1 MMQLASN
8 RTCLVTVITVLALWV
23 FAVVPARAA
32 ESEESICL
40 PVGRLW
46 NGTAEEIRSIETTP
60 VPDSYRNGAQSC
72 GGPLWAGDLMR
83 WHQRFGTEDTAWRAF
98 EFILRRDG
106 YLLEEARA
114 APGAIRQAMKRASL
128 AMARG
133 ANAKD
138 RDEANR
144 RILAQLDTALQR
156 AINQLGAPVEF
167 SLQALGAAE
176 TFRSQRF
183 RTLATQWLE
192 GSEAY
197 RAEIAALA
205 TGPANDS
212 PAAKGPSA
220 VLARVLRDARLD
232 RRVDSARLQIALF
245 DAAQSREPDA
255 IARVDALVHKLRTPA
270 LDRIE
275 DFAFGAG
282 EDFCDLPDY
291 AEEAVKTACA
301 DDYSFE
307 REAKSYLLMKAAAA
321 LLHGYDMPTE
331 EFLRLYERDAK
342 NRDPWETRWLG
353 VDPRILSLKEAQ
365 AEILL
370 RKAGLNADGEIAPK
384 AHTYEIQEGL
394 EKLVEVTRMF
404 SPADDIV
411 RFRRIATRALE
422 VDSRVRAYN
431 RADGMTLVLTLDRA
445 MAYFR
450 VVLPHLGEIA
460 GGIEP
465 GAPQQ

>member
-1 MMQLASN
+1 MMHLTSN
-8 RTCLVTVITVLALWV
+8 RTRLVTAIAVLALRA
-23 FAVVPARAA
+23 FAAVPARAA

-60 VPDSYRNGAQSC
+60 VPDSYSKGMQTC
-72 GGPLWAGDLMR
+72 GGPLWAADLMR

-98 EFILRRDG
+98 EFILHRDG

-138 RDEANR
+138 RDAANQ
-144 RILAQLDTALQR
+144 RILAQLDTALYSL
-156 AINQLGAPVEF
+156 INQLGAPVGF
-167 SLQALGAAE
+167 ALQALGAAE

-183 RTLATQWLE
+183 RTLAAQWLE

-197 RAEIAALA
+197 MAEIAALA

-212 PAAKGPSA
+212 PAATSPSA
-220 VLARVLRDARLD
+220 VLARGLRDARLA
-232 RRVDSARLQIALF
+232 RRIESARLQIALF
-245 DAAQSREPDA
+245 DAAQSREPGA
-255 IARVDALVHKLRTPA
+255 IARVDALVQKLRTPA
-270 LDRIE
+270 LDHIE

-282 EDFCDLPDY
+282 EDFCDLPDH
-291 AEEAVKTACA
+291 ADDAVKTACA
-301 DDYSFE
+301 DDHSFE

-321 LLHGYDMPTE
+321 LLHGNDLPAE
-331 EFLRLYERDAK
+331 GFLRLYERDP
-342 NRDPWETRWLG
+342 NSGPWETRWLG

-365 AEILL
+365 AEMLL
-370 RKAGLNADGEIAPK
+370 RKAGLNVDGEIAPK

-404 SPADDIV
+404 SPADDVV

-422 VDSRVRAYN
+422 VDSRIRAYD
-431 RADGMTLVLTLDRA
+431 RAHGTTSFPTLDRA

-460 GGIEP
+460 GGIDP
-465 GAPQQ
+465 GAAGR